1 MNPLLR
7 LENEHTFLNYEPDMK
22 DPRDFVY
29 RKGDYSF
36 NFNYETPT
44 FSANLNDSQ
53 QFFGSIF
60 LITQYI
66 KSYDDKLYK
75 LLGDHED
82 ICNQC
87 FARYNSCNYRSL
99 FRFFKEYM
107 SSCCLRV
114 AYTDLLYWRVLIQ
127 DVDKALEENVLFTGI
142 PIFSDCLIKEENTI
156 VCKIP
161 NHNNKF
167 LGYLPV
173 MLKEERDDNYKALFI
188 SKSWEEAN
196 SLKIMELLVPK
207 YLIHKCDPIIWSIKI
222 QVDWFSN
229 KSTGSLLD
237 YVLDDYNYD
246 VNSYEH
252 YMKVGGV
259 I

>member
-7 LENEHTFLNYEPDMK
+7 LENEHAFLNYEPDMK

-36 NFNYETPT
+36 SFTYEPT
-44 FSANLNDSQ
+44 FSAEISDSQ

-66 KSYDDKLYK
+66 KSYDNKLYR
-75 LLGDHED
+75 LLGEHQD
-82 ICNQC
+82 IFTQC
-87 FARYNSCNYRSL
+87 FSRYNSHNYRSL
-99 FRFFKEYM
+99 FRFFKEYI
-107 SSCCLRV
+107 SSCSLRV
-114 AYTDLLYWRVLIQ
+114 AYTDLIYWRVLIQ
-127 DVDKALEENVLFTGI
+127 DIDKTLKENVLFTGI
-142 PIFSDCLIKEENTI
+142 PIFSDCLIREENSL

-161 NHNNKF
+161 SHNNKF
-167 LGYLPV
+167 LGYLSV
-173 MLKEERDDNYKALFI
+173 ALTEEKDEMYKAVFVT
-188 SKSWEEAN
+188 KSWEEEN
-196 SLKIMELLVPK
+196 TFKMNEIWIPK
-207 YLIHKCDPIIWSIKI
+207 YLLHKCDPIVWAIRI
-222 QVDWFSN
+222 QVDWFNN
-229 KSTGSLLD
+229 KSSNSLLD
-237 YVLDDYNYD
+237 FVMDDYNYE